1 MKIYR
6 LYEID
11 GYQGDDYY
19 GIPNE
24 RELGYYLSKE
34 KAESHPKYQEYIIL
48 EKEREEE
55 IKNMTDE
62 EYNDYVMYE
71 DRIPYGVDIEEIDV
85 IE

>member
-6 LYEID
+6 LYEIN
-11 GYQGDDYY
+11 GFKGDSYY

-34 KAESHPKYQEYIIL
+34 KAESHPRYQECIVY
-48 EKEREEE
+48 EKEREEK

-62 EYNDYVMYE
+62 EYDDFKMYE
-71 DRIPYGVDIEEIDV
+71 DNEPYGVDIEEIDV

>member
-6 LYEID
+6 LYEIN
-11 GYQGDDYY
+11 GYKGDDYY
-19 GIPNE
+19 GILNE

-34 KAESHPKYQEYIIL
+34 KAKLHPKYQEYIFS
-48 EKEREEE
+48 EKEREER

-62 EYNDYVMYE
+62 EYDDFIIYE
-71 DRIPYGVDIEEIDV
+71 DSIPYGVNIEEIDV